1 MKKSNNYLGLLHGM
15 KNEWHWLMQY
25 IKKYVPF
32 IVLYIFIG
40 LVSTVM
46 ALGVSV
52 ASKYLIDTVVSHSS
66 DRIVFFVCLVI
77 FLEVSKIVFQSLTS
91 WLTAKVGTRV
101 NNEIRNEIYSHI
113 IDARW
118 SEIGK
123 FHSGDLINR
132 LEGDVSV
139 VSSGVI
145 SFIPSVFIRSM
156 QFFGSLAVVLFYD
169 KTMALIALLSAPF
182 LFASSKFLIK
192 TVRKYNLQTR
202 DLNGKVLSF
211 SEESIQNI
219 QVIKAFDLTKQ
230 YIENFRLLTEKY
242 RGVRLSY
249 EKFSILMTLCFSVI
263 GLAVSY
269 GCYGWGVY
277 RLWQG
282 AITFGT
288 MTLFLQI
295 SGSLS
300 SSFGSLASLAPTAV
314 SLATSAGRIMA
325 VTGCELELDADA
337 EKAVNMLLKT
347 ENTGV
352 DIIAEDISFAY
363 SDNNI
368 PVLKNVDFHIQ
379 PGETVALTG
388 PSGEGKTT
396 VLKLLLGLEKP
407 QQGRLYLKDCDG
419 SELEISDSTRRFCSY
434 VPQGISLFSGTVR
447 ENLLLGKADADEGE
461 LERALR
467 CADMW
472 DYISSL
478 PKGIDTVLGE
488 HGANISQGQAQRLAI
503 ARALLKDSRIM
514 LMDEATSALDIDT
527 EKRVLENIMKTDP
540 EKICIITT
548 HRESML
554 KYCTRVY
561 RINADGS
568 LGEISG

>member
-1 MKKSNNYLGLLHGM
+1 MIKSKNYLGTLHSM
-15 KNEWHWLMQY
+15 KNEWRWLMKY
-25 IKKYVPF
+25 IKKYSLFVVIY
-32 IVLYIFIG
+32 IVIG
-40 LVSTVM
+40 LLSTVM

-66 DRIVFFVCLVI
+66 EKIVFFVCLVV
-77 FLEVSKIVFQSLTS
+77 FLEISKILFQSLTS
-91 WLTAKVGTRV
+91 WITAKVGTRV

-113 IDARW
+113 IDAQW
-118 SEIGK
+118 SEIGA

-132 LEGDVSV
+132 LEGDVST

-145 SFIPSVFIRSM
+145 GFIPSVFIRSM
-156 QFFGSLAVVLFYD
+156 QFFGSLGVVLYYD

-182 LFASSKFLIK
+182 LFASSRFLIK

-202 DLNGKVLSF
+202 DLNGKVLSY
-211 SEESIQNI
+211 SQESIQNI

-230 YIENFRLLTEKY
+230 YIENFRLLTENY
-242 RGVRLSY
+242 RSVRLSY

-277 RLWQG
+277 RLWQN

-300 SSFGSLASLAPTAV
+300 SSFGSLASLAPGAV
-314 SLATSAGRIMA
+314 SIATSAGRIMA
-325 VTGCELELDADA
+325 VTCCARELDADA
-337 EKAVNMLLKT
+337 EQAKLMLRQT
-347 ENTGV
+347 EKTGV
-352 DIIAEDISFAY
+352 DIIAEDITFAY

-368 PVLKNVDFHIQ
+368 PVLKNVDFHIS

-396 VLKLLLGLEKP
+396 VLKLLLGLERP
-407 QQGRLYLKDCDG
+407 QSGRLYLKG
-419 SELEISDSTRRFCSY
+419 GGTELAISDSTRRFCSY

-447 ENLLLGKADADEGE
+447 ENLLLGKKDANDAE
-461 LERALR
+461 LEKVLR

-478 PKGIDTVLGE
+478 PRGLDTVLGE

-503 ARALLKDSRIM
+503 ARALLKNSRIL
-514 LMDEATSALDIDT
+514 LMDEATSALDIET
-527 EKRVLENIMKTDP
+527 EKRVLDNIMKTDP

-554 KYCTRVY
+554 KYCSRIY
-561 RINADGS
+561 RINSDG
-568 LGEISG
+568 LMVDITR